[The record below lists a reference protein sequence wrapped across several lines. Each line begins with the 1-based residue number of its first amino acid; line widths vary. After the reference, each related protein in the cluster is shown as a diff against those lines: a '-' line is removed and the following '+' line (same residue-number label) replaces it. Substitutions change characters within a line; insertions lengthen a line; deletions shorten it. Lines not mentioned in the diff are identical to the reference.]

1 MCIRDRPNKAAKAD
15 INKPNPQ
22 AKAQAT
28 PDDRPE
34 PIEVAI
40 VLSTFGPG
48 TKTLSIKKPNGG
60 IKFIIEIFKSNIVI

>member
-1 MCIRDRPNKAAKAD
+1 VAPNKATNAD

-34 PIEVAI
+34 PMDVAI

-48 TKTLSIKKPNGG
+48 TKTLRIKKPKGG
-60 IKFIIEIFKSNIVI
+60 RKFIIGIIKSNIVF